1 MLTESSISEAIVAT
15 SQSATLPLSP
25 QGGIIS
31 HAFNDDSSNDLFSLS
46 DDNSSIVSSVSAT
59 SNTFNIPDHWRP
71 SIMECIN
78 AQAESEACKL
88 LTPTIRNEIVRDL
101 MSQMYVLWPKP
112 SRANC
117 SLVAKKLVHKYPFMK
132 DKGEGITGYV
142 SIPSC
147 VLVVSNM
154 FYRVPGRRN
163 L

>member
-59 SNTFNIPDHWRP
+59 SNTFNIP
-71 SIMECIN
+71 
-78 AQAESEACKL
+78 
-88 LTPTIRNEIVRDL
+88 VRDL